1 MHIQYIGSMAKSN
14 RRTGDNSFLYIY
26 TSSSSTWFM
35 SGMQSRTTQPDRGG
49 FPPVGRSLCGRKPA
63 QGMRSSGHALG
74 GVHVIGHGHI
84 DQIDFHGFD
93 RSRFGVAAFLR
104 ACRGGGR
111 FGRVGSVRIRRG
123 RGVKEAEVL
132 EDGEVDFSALRH
144 NGPPL
149 GQSET
154 YPACF
159 QRLCFE
165 RKFPY
170 P

>member
-35 SGMQSRTTQPDRGG
+35 SGMQSKQQRSRTGG
-49 FPPVGRSLCGRKPA
+49 NPVRRSLCGLSPA
-63 QGMRSSGHALG
+63 QGMRSSGYALG

-104 ACRGGGR
+104 LRRSGGR
-111 FGRVGSVRIRRG
+111 FGRVGSVRIGRG